1 MTTFWWKQQRIQQP
15 YYCEQCLQWESG
27 EWHANAED
35 KFMLEGIVPKVE
47 GKVWRMGIQALL
59 HPAQLY
65 SLLALGP
72 WFAAGFAVFVPAR
85 KLKEK
90 FHLSDPVEES
100 LLKLEGKHL
109 SIKMGVFK
117 TTSPTC
123 CIQALDNKGHLPFSA
138 GNLVNLFHQ
147 EENFVSSSG
156 DIIPNLLKLH
166 LGKIQHC
173 FTPFYYTKC
182 ICVNLCPGIFSHTH
196 IPLSV

>member
-1 MTTFWWKQQRIQQP
+1 MEDG
-15 YYCEQCLQWESG
+15 YSG
-27 EWHANAED
+27 IASSCSVIFTPCSWP
-35 KFMLEGIVPKVE
+35 LIRC
-47 GKVWRMGIQALL
+47 WIR
-59 HPAQLY
+59 
-65 SLLALGP
+65 SL
-72 WFAAGFAVFVPAR
+72 R
-85 KLKEK
+85 TCKKTQEK
-90 FHLSDPVEES
+90 FHLSDPLEES
-100 LLKLEGKHL
+100 LLKREGKHL

-123 CIQALDNKGHLPFSA
+123 CIQALVNKGHLPFSA

-147 EENFVSSSG
+147 EENFVSSFG